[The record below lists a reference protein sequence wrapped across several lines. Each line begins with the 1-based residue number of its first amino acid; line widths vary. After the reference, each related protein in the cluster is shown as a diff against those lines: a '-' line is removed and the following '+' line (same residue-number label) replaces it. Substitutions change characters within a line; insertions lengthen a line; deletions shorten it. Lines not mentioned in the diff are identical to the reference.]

1 MSTAME
7 TRVAMVSTYWGAWS
21 ANTGVHGQHILGCTV
36 STYWGARSAHTG
48 VHGQHILGYMV
59 MPYTCR
65 ALGRMNHN
73 KSHA

>member
-36 STYWGARSAHTG
+36 STYRGTWSAHTG
-48 VHGQHILGYMV
+48 VHGH
-59 MPYTCR
+59 
-65 ALGRMNHN
+65 ALHM
-73 KSHA
+73 